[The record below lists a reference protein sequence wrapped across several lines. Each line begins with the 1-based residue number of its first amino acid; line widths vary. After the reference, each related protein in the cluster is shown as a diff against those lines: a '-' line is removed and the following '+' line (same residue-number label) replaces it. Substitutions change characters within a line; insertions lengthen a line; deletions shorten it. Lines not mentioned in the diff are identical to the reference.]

1 MRKYFI
7 ADCSSLQHIV
17 VGNQETL
24 SRDDSD
30 LYFIKSCQGLI
41 GFNKK
46 ISVLTNCFFCMLQ
59 LKLVNFFVCDQIRL
73 VYKESIKEE

>member
-7 ADCSSLQHIV
+7 ADCLSLQRIV
-17 VGNQETL
+17 VESQETL

-41 GFNKK
+41 RFNKK
-46 ISVLTNCFFCMLQ
+46 IKVL
-59 LKLVNFFVCDQIRL
+59 
-73 VYKESIKEE
+73 

>member
-46 ISVLTNCFFCMLQ
+46 NKCFN
-59 LKLVNFFVCDQIRL
+59 KLFL
-73 VYKESIKEE
+73 LHASA